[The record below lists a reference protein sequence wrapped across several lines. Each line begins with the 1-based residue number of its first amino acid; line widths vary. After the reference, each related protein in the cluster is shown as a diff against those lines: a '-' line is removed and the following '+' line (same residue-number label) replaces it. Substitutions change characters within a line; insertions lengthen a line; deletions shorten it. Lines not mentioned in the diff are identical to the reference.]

1 MSIGETKNLYQLILR
16 NYFMTGTVTRLANWI
31 LKKQN
36 EQTKESITENK
47 FMPGKHTH
55 RMIQNY
61 NILFQNNLK

>member
-16 NYFMTGTVTRLANWI
+16 NYFVTGTVTRLANWI

-47 FMPGKHTH
+47 FMPGKYTH